1 MKQVCVYCGS
11 SAGNNSLYQQ
21 AAIELGNL
29 LLQRQIGLVY
39 GGASIGIMG
48 TIADCVL
55 KGGGTVTGVIPG
67 SLAKKEVLHEGLTRL
82 HIVGS
87 MHERKATMARHADG
101 FIALAGGLGT
111 LEELFEIL
119 TWSQL
124 GMHYKPVA
132 LLNTAGYYD
141 KLLAFL
147 ADAVA
152 EHFVRPAH
160 LEMLLVA
167 TDPEKLLEKME
178 NYQPHGIEPVMTIS
192 ET

>member
-11 SAGNNSLYQQ
+11 SAGNNPLYQQ
-21 AAIELGNL
+21 AAIELGNA

-48 TIADCVL
+48 TIADSVL
-55 KGGGTVTGVIPG
+55 NGGGSVTGVIPG
-67 SLAKKEVLHEGLTRL
+67 SLAKKEVLHEDLTQL

-124 GMHYKPVA
+124 GMHNKPVA
-132 LLNTAGYYD
+132 LLNTAGFYD

-147 ADAVA
+147 ADTVEANFIRP
-152 EHFVRPAH
+152 EHMG
-160 LEMLLVA
+160 MLLVA
-167 TDPEKLLEKME
+167 NDPETLLDKME
-178 NYQPHGIEPVMTIS
+178 SFQPRDNEPVMTIT